1 MKEIKAI
8 LQPHAVSRVVRGLH
22 ELPHFPGFTLS
33 DVLGQG
39 RGRGQ
44 SGAFVINEE
53 SLFLQPRKMLTIFA
67 SDEAASGIVEAIRS
81 HARTG
86 NPGDGIIVVTE
97 IIETIRIRTGE
108 AQNDAL

>member
-8 LQPHAVSRVVRGLH
+8 LQLHAVSRVARALH
-22 ELPHFPGFTLS
+22 ELPHFPGFTLT

-53 SLFLQPRKMLTIFA
+53 SLFFQPRKMLTIFA
-67 SDEAASGIVEAIRS
+67 RDEAVAGIVEIIRS
-81 HARTG
+81 EAQTG
-86 NPGDGIIVVTE
+86 NRGDGLIVVTE
-97 IIETIRIRTGE
+97 VAETIRIRSGE
-108 AQNDAL
+108 AQDDAL